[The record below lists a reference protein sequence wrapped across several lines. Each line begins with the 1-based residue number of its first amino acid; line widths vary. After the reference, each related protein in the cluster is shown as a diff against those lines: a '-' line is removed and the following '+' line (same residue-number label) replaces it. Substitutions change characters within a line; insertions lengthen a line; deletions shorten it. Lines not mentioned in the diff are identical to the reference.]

1 MTDRNIP
8 CIAFGELDWEET
20 EPGVR
25 IATIQIGTLLMH
37 LEAIEVEDADGE
49 WEAVGDR
56 QEVLETIEELNDAK
70 SETRTL
76 DGREHVLWAVP
87 FGR

>member
-1 MTDRNIP
+1 MSNIP
-8 CIAFGELDWEET
+8 CIPFDELDWEET

-25 IATIQIGTLLMH
+25 IATIQIGSLFMH
-37 LEAIEVEDADGE
+37 LEAIEVEEFDDGT
-49 WEAVGDR
+49 WLAVGNR
-56 QEVLETIEELNDAK
+56 QDVLEAIEELNDAK
-70 SETRTL
+70 SATLTL